1 MKQNSSP
8 SYYFD
13 FTFETSEAHWVD
25 LEWISNKMG
34 LRPSETRLKG
44 EEICVL
50 GQVMETKFTR
60 WSEQSKVYKDWNMDK
75 NFEKFVAKFYKKQKH
90 ILQILQ
96 TYPSISAFICYVPT
110 FYDDRFY
117 FRQITQTIA
126 RQLADM
132 QTYFISDPQ
141 MILGKSRIKELADEL
156 GI

>member
-96 TYPSISAFICYVPT
+96 TYPSISALSAMCQLFMMTDFT
-110 FYDDRFY
+110 FVKSP
-117 FRQITQTIA
+117 Q
-126 RQLADM
+126 QLLDN
-132 QTYFISDPQ
+132 
-141 MILGKSRIKELADEL
+141 
-156 GI
+156 